1 MIDIIIPAFNA
12 HDTIERAIASVIAQT
27 AIDQI
32 KITIVDDCSSVGY
45 AACIDKFKHL
55 VPIREIRL
63 TVNGGPGVARQAGID
78 ITEQKYIAFLD
89 ADDVLYTAASIAKLL
104 TVMEEEPKIYM
115 VSSYFYEE
123 LPNGSFLSHENDT
136 TWVFGKVYRREYLDR
151 HQIRFNT
158 TRANEDLGFNTK
170 VRSRA
175 TQKDMIYFLF
185 EHTYLWRHKPE
196 SITRTNF
203 GAYANRD
210 GFLGFIQNKKEALA
224 HPKAELQFVADDGIK
239 TIISCYFMFCDVL
252 QETPKNKD
260 ASLAALRDFW
270 EAIGRGIYCGSTQW
284 IVADA
289 FNEVAHKWGRQRSI
303 PSITMS
309 EFINMME
316 EG

>member
-175 TQKDMIYFLF
+175 TQKDMIYFLY
-185 EHTYLWRHKPE
+185 E
-196 SITRTNF
+196 
-203 GAYANRD
+203 YANRD

-270 EAIGRGIYCGSTQW
+270 KAIGRDIYRGSPQW

-289 FNEVAHKWGRQRSI
+289 FNEVARKWGRQRSI